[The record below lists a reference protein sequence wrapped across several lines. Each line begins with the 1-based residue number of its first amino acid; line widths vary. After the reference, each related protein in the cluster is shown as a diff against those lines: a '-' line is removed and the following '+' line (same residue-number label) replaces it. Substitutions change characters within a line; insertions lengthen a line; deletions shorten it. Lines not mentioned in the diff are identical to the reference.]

1 MENVGSAWEPD
12 PRPAALLPDPHADLS
27 TVVRAAWLYYE
38 DGLIQAEVARRLY
51 VSRQT
56 VSRLLEEARRR
67 GIVRIEFDTRYLG
80 AHRLATAL
88 AERFGLE
95 DAIVVPG
102 DGERAKLTER
112 IAAAGAAY
120 LRRFLRPGV
129 VVGLGWGDT
138 VARTLT
144 LIPGES
150 LTGVTLA
157 STAGGITAVT
167 DALTA
172 NATLAAN
179 LKLLP
184 APVLVSTPELAAQ
197 LNAESAV
204 KSVLD
209 LAMRADLTLTSVG
222 GADAVTASAVRNEL
236 VTPQEA
242 EAFRSMG
249 GVGDMIGEWFNAR
262 GEVLSEATSA
272 RRVGLKLDVVR
283 DLPRVICVA
292 GGAHKLEAIR
302 GAIAGRLIKILIT
315 DEDTASSLLG

>member
-1 MENVGSAWEPD
+1 M
-12 PRPAALLPDPHADLS
+12 
-27 TVVRAAWLYYE
+27 
-38 DGLIQAEVARRLY
+38 
-51 VSRQT
+51 
-56 VSRLLEEARRR
+56 
-67 GIVRIEFDTRYLG
+67 
-80 AHRLATAL
+80 
-88 AERFGLE
+88 
-95 DAIVVPG
+95 
-102 DGERAKLTER
+102 
-112 IAAAGAAY
+112 
-120 LRRFLRPGV
+120 
-129 VVGLGWGDT
+129 
-138 VARTLT
+138 
-144 LIPGES
+144 
-150 LTGVTLA
+150 TLA